1 MTDTFNHLFID
12 KNMRKLYSTALLLT
26 LCGTLSAQRSAV
38 VRTND
43 STFSAIKQLQEV
55 TITAEKRE
63 LSISEIPVALSV
75 ISGKYLLN
83 ENNPDLRNLSGR
95 IPNFYMQEGGLKLS
109 TPLYVRGIGTVSGTP
124 PVGLYVDGVPVFDK
138 NAFIFDLYDIK
149 QIEVLRGPQTT
160 LYGRNSIIG
169 LINIRTNP
177 PAKTFSLQ
185 AKAGV
190 SSYNSQNYM
199 LTANLPLRDYLYN
212 KVSFS
217 YNRTDGYFKNDFTGG
232 KPNKSDSYNVRYQG
246 RLHTNDTWQVALG
259 ANYNHSFDDGYA
271 YHAIDSL
278 KVHRYR
284 VNYNADASYK
294 RDLASAYLNA
304 RKLFDRTALSWITS
318 YSWTKDEQELDA
330 DFTYHDVFQNQKESK
345 QNLVTQEI
353 NYQSTAS
360 EKLDWTIGTFGF
372 YKDLTNDYLA
382 TFGTERKLLLPLDL
396 DKTLYYNNT
405 NTWDIA
411 GYGQVTLKNI
421 LPGVFVT
428 VGLRYD
434 YEKASLDYRDSLLF
448 HGAKDFSGYHDW
460 EEDNSYSAWLPKF
473 SVLKKWNTRISAYA
487 SVSKGYKAGGY
498 NIIANDMTSQV
509 VKLEYDKETLWNYE
523 IGTKYFS
530 RNGHFNVNAA
540 LFYIDWKDQQI
551 FVMEMM
557 GPSIKNAGDA
567 RSFGAEMD
575 LTWECLP
582 HLTYFLAAGYSNSEY
597 YHHLTKEYEGN
608 RIVMA
613 PEFTMNTGFSYQK
626 KVDIS
631 LFKSFM
637 ASTSVTGFGKQYF
650 DEANTLKQNPY
661 FLWNMDFGV
670 SGKYIDFHLWGKNI
684 LNKAF
689 FCYMFNSPVGK
700 NLPEYLNSGQSGAPS
715 RFGAS
720 ITIKI

>member
-1 MTDTFNHLFID
+1 
-12 KNMRKLYSTALLLT
+12 MRKLYSSLLFMT
-26 LCGTLSAQRSAV
+26 ICGSLSAQRSQV
-38 VRTND
+38 MQSDDT
-43 STFSAIKQLQEV
+43 TFSAIKQLQEV

-75 ISGKYLLN
+75 ISGKNLLN
-83 ENNPDLRNLSGR
+83 ENTPDLRNLSGM

-177 PAKTFSLQ
+177 PASKLTLQ

-199 LTANLPLRDYLYN
+199 VTANLPVRNVVYN
-212 KVSFS
+212 KLSFS

-232 KPNKSDSYNVRYQG
+232 KTNKSDSYNLRYQG
-246 RLHTNDTWQVALG
+246 QLYTNDTWQVALG
-259 ANYNHSFDDGYA
+259 INYNHSFDDGYA

-284 VNYNADASYK
+284 VNYDADASYK
-294 RDLASAYLNA
+294 RDLASAHVNA
-304 RKLFDRTALSWITS
+304 RKTFDRTTLSWITS
-318 YSWTKDEQELDA
+318 YSWTKDKQELDA
-330 DFTYHDVFQNQKESK
+330 DFTFHDVFRNGKKSK

-353 NYQSTAS
+353 NYQSTES
-360 EKLDWTIGTFGF
+360 EKLDWTVGTFGF
-372 YKDLTNDYLA
+372 YKNLTNDYLA
-382 TFGTERKLLLPLDL
+382 TFGTERHLLLPLDL

-405 NTWDIA
+405 STWGIA
-411 GYGQVTLKNI
+411 GYGQVTLKNL

-434 YEKASLDYRDSLLF
+434 YEKASLDYKDSLLF
-448 HGAKDFSGYHDW
+448 HKANSFSGFHDW

-473 SVLKKWNTRISAYA
+473 SVLKKWNGQLSAYA
-487 SVSKGYKAGGY
+487 SIAKGYKAGGY

-530 RNGHFNVNAA
+530 QNGRFNVNAA
-540 LFYIDWKDQQI
+540 IFYIDWKDQQI

-557 GPSIKNAGDA
+557 GPIIKNAGDA

-575 LTWECLP
+575 LTWECMP
-582 HLTYFLAAGYSNSEY
+582 HLTYFLSSGYSNSEY
-597 YHHLTKEYEGN
+597 YHHLTKAYEGN
-608 RIVMA
+608 KIVMA
-613 PEFTMNTGFSYQK
+613 PEFTLNTGFSYQK
-626 KVDIS
+626 KVKTP
-631 LFKSFM
+631 LFQSFM
-637 ASTSVTGFGKQYF
+637 ATTSVTGFGKQYF

-661 FLWNMDFGV
+661 FLWNMNFGV
-670 SGKYIDFHLWGKNI
+670 SGKYIDFHVWGKNI

>member
-1 MTDTFNHLFID
+1 
-12 KNMRKLYSTALLLT
+12 MRKLYSSLLFMT
-26 LCGTLSAQRSAV
+26 ICGSLSAQRSQV
-38 VRTND
+38 MQSDDT
-43 STFSAIKQLQEV
+43 TFSAIKQLQEV

-75 ISGKYLLN
+75 ISGKNLLN
-83 ENNPDLRNLSGR
+83 ENTPDLRNLSGM

-177 PAKTFSLQ
+177 PASKLTLQ

-199 LTANLPLRDYLYN
+199 VTANLPVRNVVYN
-212 KVSFS
+212 KLSFS

-232 KPNKSDSYNVRYQG
+232 KTNKSDSYNLRYQG
-246 RLHTNDTWQVALG
+246 QLYTNDTWQVALG
-259 ANYNHSFDDGYA
+259 INYNHSF
-271 YHAIDSL
+271 DSL

-284 VNYNADASYK
+284 VNYDADASYK
-294 RDLASAYLNA
+294 RDLASAHVNA
-304 RKLFDRTALSWITS
+304 RKTFDRTTLSWITS
-318 YSWTKDEQELDA
+318 YSWTKDKQELDA
-330 DFTYHDVFQNQKESK
+330 DFTFHDVFRNGKKSK

-353 NYQSTAS
+353 NYQSTES
-360 EKLDWTIGTFGF
+360 EKLDWTVGTFGF
-372 YKDLTNDYLA
+372 YKNLTNDYLA
-382 TFGTERKLLLPLDL
+382 TFGTERHLLLPLDL

-405 NTWDIA
+405 STWGIA
-411 GYGQVTLKNI
+411 GYGQVTLKNL

-434 YEKASLDYRDSLLF
+434 YEKASLDYKDSLLF
-448 HGAKDFSGYHDW
+448 HKANSFSGFHDW
-460 EEDNSYSAWLPKF
+460 EEDNSYSAWLPNF
-473 SVLKKWNTRISAYA
+473 SVLKKWNGQLSAYA
-487 SVSKGYKAGGY
+487 SIAKGYKAGGY

-530 RNGHFNVNAA
+530 QNGRFNVNAA
-540 LFYIDWKDQQI
+540 IFYIDWKDQQI

-557 GPSIKNAGDA
+557 GPIIKNAGDA

-575 LTWECLP
+575 LTWECMP
-582 HLTYFLAAGYSNSEY
+582 HLTYFLSSGYSNSEY
-597 YHHLTKEYEGN
+597 YHHLTKAYEGN
-608 RIVMA
+608 KIVMA
-613 PEFTMNTGFSYQK
+613 PEFTLNTGFSYQK
-626 KVDIS
+626 KVKTP
-631 LFKSFM
+631 LFQSFM
-637 ASTSVTGFGKQYF
+637 ATTSVTGFGKQYF

-661 FLWNMDFGV
+661 FLWNMNFGV
-670 SGKYIDFHLWGKNI
+670 SGKYIDFHVWGKNI

>member
-1 MTDTFNHLFID
+1 MIDTFNNLFID
-12 KNMRKLYSTALLLT
+12 KNMRKIYSSLLLLT
-26 LCGTLSAQRSAV
+26 VCGSLSAQRSQV
-38 VRTND
+38 IQTND

-83 ENNPDLRNLSGR
+83 ENSPDLRNLSGMV
-95 IPNFYMQEGGLKLS
+95 PNFYMQEGGLKLS

-149 QIEVLRGPQTT
+149 QIEILRGPQTT

-177 PAKTFSLQ
+177 PASKFSLQ

-199 LTANLPLRDYLYN
+199 LTTNLPIRDILYN
-212 KVSFS
+212 KLSFS

-259 ANYNHSFDDGYA
+259 VNYNHSFDDGYA
-271 YHAIDSL
+271 YHAVDSL

-284 VNYNADASYK
+284 VNYDADASYK
-294 RDLASAYLNA
+294 RDLVSAHVNA
-304 RKLFDRTALSWITS
+304 RKLFKSTALGWITS

-330 DFTYHDVFQNQKESK
+330 DFTYHDVFRNQKESK
-345 QNLVTQEI
+345 QNLITQEI
-353 NYQSTAS
+353 NYQSTES
-360 EKLDWTIGTFGF
+360 DHLDWTIGTFGF
-372 YKDLTNDYLA
+372 YKDLANDYLA
-382 TFGTERKLLLPLDL
+382 TFGTERHLLLPMDL
-396 DKTLYYNNT
+396 DETIYYNT
-405 NTWDIA
+405 TTTWGVA
-411 GYGQVTLKNI
+411 GYGQVTLKNL
-421 LPGVFVT
+421 LPGLFLT

-448 HGAKDFSGYHDW
+448 HGADRFSGYHDW
-460 EEDNSYSAWLPKF
+460 EEDNSYSSWLPKF
-473 SVLKKWNTRISAYA
+473 SVLKKWNKQLSAYA
-487 SVSKGYKAGGY
+487 SISKGYKAGGY

-509 VKLEYDKETLWNYE
+509 VKLEYGKETLWNYE
-523 IGTKYFS
+523 IGSKYFS
-530 RNGHFNVNAA
+530 QNGRFNMNAA

-557 GPSIKNAGDA
+557 GPIIKNAGDA

-575 LTWECLP
+575 LTWECLS
-582 HLTYFLAAGYSNSEY
+582 HLTYFLSAGYSNSEY

-608 RIVMA
+608 KIVMA
-613 PEFTMNTGFSYQK
+613 PEFTMNSGFTYQRQ
-626 KVDIS
+626 VNTS

-637 ASTSVTGFGKQYF
+637 ATTSVTGFGKQYF

-720 ITIKI
+720 IIIKI